1 MDTEDDELVSCMEG
15 MADGDP
21 AFLFT
26 FHERF
31 GEKIGWVVRDIVR
44 GMGRLDILRNAD
56 EIDGLVIDACEV
68 IFIRAAGW
76 HPGGARPWNWAAK
89 AIRSRIAA
97 GIGHRLVEFDDRGD
111 EAAATAL
118 AADSSGIEGEAN
130 GTQAGAA
137 DLTRDIGTYGS
148 DPSTVTEMLSADP
161 RAGLLDLAIRS
172 VGRERN
178 QIICWQY
185 SIQKALGDPSPA
197 VTVAGM
203 FGLKPGNVRQ
213 IHHRQKAK
221 VEALVQSDDQFE
233 SLREIV
239 WFAA

>member
-1 MDTEDDELVSCMEG
+1 MDTDDDELLICMEG
-15 MADGDP
+15 MAAGDP

-31 GEKIGWVVRDIVR
+31 GEKIGWVVRDMVR

-68 IFIRAAGW
+68 VFIRSAGW
-76 HPGGARPWNWAAK
+76 NPGGARPWNWAAK
-89 AIRSRIAA
+89 AIRSRVAA
-97 GIGHRLVEFDDRGD
+97 VIGHRVVEFDDRGD
-111 EAAATAL
+111 DTCAL
-118 AADSSGIEGEAN
+118 APAADATGIEGEAN
-130 GTQAGAA
+130 GMQAGAA
-137 DLTRDIGTYGS
+137 DLTLDTGTIA
-148 DPSTVTEMLSADP
+148 EMLSADP
-161 RAGLLDLAIRS
+161 RASLLDRAIRS

-178 QIICWQY
+178 QKICWQY
-185 SIQKALGDPSPA
+185 SVQKALGDPSPA

-221 VEALVQSDDQFE
+221 VEALVNSDDQFQP
-233 SLREIV
+233 LREIV

>member
-1 MDTEDDELVSCMEG
+1 MDTDDDELLKCMEG
-15 MADGDP
+15 MAAGDP

-31 GEKIGWVVRDIVR
+31 GEKIGWVVRDMVR

-68 IFIRAAGW
+68 VFIRSAGW

-89 AIRSRIAA
+89 AIRSRVA
-97 GIGHRLVEFDDRGD
+97 GVIGHRLVEFDDRGD
-111 EAAATAL
+111 DTCELTPATG
-118 AADSSGIEGEAN
+118 STGIEGEAN
-130 GTQAGAA
+130 GMQAEAA
-137 DLTRDIGTYGS
+137 DLTLDTGTIA
-148 DPSTVTEMLSADP
+148 EMLSADP
-161 RAGLLDLAIRS
+161 RASLLDRAIRS

-178 QIICWQY
+178 QMICWQY
-185 SIQKALGDPSPA
+185 SVQKALGDPSPA

-213 IHHRQKAK
+213 IHHRQKVK
-221 VEALVQSDDQFE
+221 VEALVNSDDQFQ